1 MNTLYIIIGLSFIAT
16 IALAIWWVRQ
26 TRKEGFENVEENP
39 LVTVM
44 GTIRRMSTKL
54 MDINM
59 WKERIVMSNMT
70 PVELARYH
78 IKSMTKSEDA
88 KTV

>member
-1 MNTLYIIIGLSFIAT
+1 MNTLYIIIGLSFFVT
-16 IALAIWWVRQ
+16 VGLTLWWIRRR
-26 TRKEGFENVEENP
+26 TEGFENEENP
-39 LVTVM
+39 LVAVM
-44 GTIRRMSTKL
+44 GTIRRMSTRL

>member
-1 MNTLYIIIGLSFIAT
+1 MNTLYIIIGLSFFVT
-16 IALAIWWVRQ
+16 VGLTLWWIR
-26 TRKEGFENVEENP
+26 RKTEGFENEGNP
-39 LVTVM
+39 LITVM

-54 MDINM
+54 MDIDM

>member
-1 MNTLYIIIGLSFIAT
+1 MNTLYIIIGLSFFVT
-16 IALAIWWVRQ
+16 VSLSLWYLYRS
-26 TRKEGFENVEENP
+26 TEGFENEEGNP
-39 LVTVM
+39 LITVM
-44 GTIRRMSTKL
+44 GTIRRMSTRL
-54 MDINM
+54 MDIDM

>member
-1 MNTLYIIIGLSFIAT
+1 MNTLYIIIGLSFFAT
-16 IALAIWWVRQ
+16 IGLTLWWIRHGIPA
-26 TRKEGFENVEENP
+26 EGFENEENP
-39 LVTVM
+39 LITVM

-54 MDINM
+54 MDMNM
-59 WKERIVMSNMT
+59 WKERIIMSNMT